1 MEIKSN
7 EKKYL
12 NKSSNKKNIKKGNK
26 KKLGVEDTFEKKDV
40 VQTEQGKKI
49 ILSPRIIDWFLSIF
63 TVLSLLLN
71 AYAFTEIKNRYYLK
85 DPIYFSLIDRNM
97 SFSVI
102 VIIVNI
108 MVYLFAALEIVSAI
122 KNKDDYRF
130 VKIVFSI
137 FSILTTLIVVIA
149 FGTLVVNFTK

>member
-12 NKSSNKKNIKKGNK
+12 NKRSNKKNIKKGNK

-108 MVYLFAALEIVSAI
+108 MVYLLAALEIVSAI

-130 VKIVFSI
+130 VKIAFSI